1 MKLKIKGK
9 YNPLAA
15 DIFSLGLICLEKLIG
30 KDYVKKLNKA

>member
-15 DIFSLGLICLEKLIG
+15 DIFSLGLICLVKIIG
-30 KDYVKKLNKA
+30 KEYVYKLNKA